1 MTSKGIAL
9 LFTSFIFFTNN
20 CFALGLAARFG
31 DIIVENAQ
39 IGRTYNLRETLRIP
53 LGVENRSTAEV
64 TVVVEFEQPS
74 KKILSDSYEV
84 IPDPSWLKSIPDKL
98 RIGPKSVGF
107 FDILLTIPDDPT
119 LNHRHF
125 QAIIKARTID
135 TGLIAV
141 AVENKL
147 RFSIGPGPSSIAE
160 EKRSKAMAK
169 LDFNVSPQNIYI
181 TDVPVGTKFDVKK
194 EQNKAIRVANYAT
207 DPLSI
212 RLKSDVWSPQI
223 YKPEVYEAI
232 PDPNWIKFKK
242 DTLEI
247 NPEEIGSFTFTIE
260 IPNEPQYKG
269 KSFAGI
275 IRSELTT
282 GFWLDAPVKVF
293 ITTKE

>member
-1 MTSKGIAL
+1 
-9 LFTSFIFFTNN
+9 
-20 CFALGLAARFG
+20 
-31 DIIVENAQ
+31 
-39 IGRTYNLRETLRIP
+39 
-53 LGVENRSTAEV
+53 
-64 TVVVEFEQPS
+64 
-74 KKILSDSYEV
+74 
-84 IPDPSWLKSIPDKL
+84 
-98 RIGPKSVGF
+98 
-107 FDILLTIPDDPT
+107 
-119 LNHRHF
+119 
-125 QAIIKARTID
+125 
-135 TGLIAV
+135 
-141 AVENKL
+141 
-147 RFSIGPGPSSIAE
+147 
-160 EKRSKAMAK
+160 MAK